1 MRQFQWPVRVYYQDT
16 DAGGVVY
23 HANYLA
29 FYERARTE
37 LLRTCN
43 YHQQIL
49 LEKKIAFV
57 VRKVTVDYKRPARLD
72 DELNIFTEIVASTA
86 TRLTF
91 NQTIIN
97 AAQQVINNAE
107 VLVVCVDTELMKPIA
122 LPESIVMELT
132 Q

>member
-1 MRQFQWPVRVYYQDT
+1 MKHFEWPVRVYYENT

-23 HANYLA
+23 HASYLA

-37 LLRTCN
+37 MLRACN

-57 VRKVTVDYKRPARLD
+57 VRKMSIDYKRPARLD
-72 DELNIFTEIVASTA
+72 DKLNILTEIVASSA

-91 NQTIIN
+91 KQTIIN
-97 AAQQVINNAE
+97 AAHQLINSAE

-122 LPESIVMELT
+122 LPESIVMELM